1 MLIPFAIVLFIV
13 LFECTTTDGRIGPP
27 TENLRIAIVQVLT
40 GPYVH
45 KFGRFSAAVSCYA
58 ARHHYHHH
66 VQNVPIVR
74 PGVTNA
80 HAFDTKIGVVKKYLP
95 HYDWIFLL
103 DSDAFPA
110 NFNCRLESYL
120 EGSGDEVMLVVG
132 MREWSIEVM
141 SGGLF
146 LRNVPNGHL
155 FLEQWQQNFGTVPN
169 TDNGA
174 LSKTIANWLREHDHL
189 VPRHCRPRFENECRF
204 WWGCYKNIRM
214 YPPLH
219 FAMRTGFNLK
229 ENHQSKKHE
238 AVYPSK
244 LLGNECFVH
253 SKSFDL
259 LDKIPSFRLA
269 ADFCQIGADKQPGNW
284 SAAWIT
290 PELLISKEEQR
301 SYVHTLLKFYMDT
314 VPTPFIARW
323 DVRQR
328 NISHE
333 AELFPN
339 LHKEAC

>member
-13 LFECTTTDGRIGPP
+13 LFECTTTDGRIVPP

-66 VQNVPIVR
+66 VQNVPIER
-74 PGVTNA
+74 AGVTNA

-219 FAMRTGFNLK
+219 FAMRTGFNLRVK
-229 ENHQSKKHE
+229 NTRQFILQSCWVMSVLCTQKVSICWTKFHHF
-238 AVYPSK
+238 AWLPT
-244 LLGNECFVH
+244 FV
-253 SKSFDL
+253 
-259 LDKIPSFRLA
+259 RLA
-269 ADFCQIGADKQPGNW
+269 LTSSRVTGLQHG
-284 SAAWIT
+284 S
-290 PELLISKEEQR
+290 
-301 SYVHTLLKFYMDT
+301 
-314 VPTPFIARW
+314 
-323 DVRQR
+323 RQ
-328 NISHE
+328 N
-333 AELFPN
+333 
-339 LHKEAC
+339 C